1 MLTCHGTRKHI
12 IRDPRQS
19 MTFNTSVILL
29 SLPVNSNNVRVYF
42 RRSLVSGLCLWGRS
56 AGSFPE
62 QWMVIEPITMFSGE
76 NNKNHLFIGGTLFS
90 NHLLRILLHQANK
103 ITHTA
108 DKYWLKI
115 FANHKVRQNFL
126 TPSPSLRCKTT

>member
-29 SLPVNSNNVRVYF
+29 SLPVNSNNVRLDS
-42 RRSLVSGLCLWGRS
+42 RRSLVSGLCLWWRS

-76 NNKNHLFIGGTLFS
+76 KQRKPFIYRRDTFFKPFTKDPTTLG
-90 NHLLRILLHQANK
+90 
-103 ITHTA
+103 
-108 DKYWLKI
+108 
-115 FANHKVRQNFL
+115 
-126 TPSPSLRCKTT
+126 